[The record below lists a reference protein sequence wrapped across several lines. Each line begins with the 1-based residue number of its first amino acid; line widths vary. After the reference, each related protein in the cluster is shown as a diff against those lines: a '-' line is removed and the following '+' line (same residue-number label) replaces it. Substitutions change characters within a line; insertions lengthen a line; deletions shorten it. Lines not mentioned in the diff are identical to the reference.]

1 MVPYRDNLEAAP
13 IDGLSC
19 LVEVDRIYRLDW
31 DRFDVSHW
39 QELTCIYENLPGA
52 LRLQD
57 VPMWF
62 GDDEDL
68 PPFLSA
74 TVGPPGL
81 QVRGILPEA
90 DWWAWD
96 ERFRAA
102 AAGLPCR
109 VLR

>member
-19 LVEVDRIYRLDW
+19 LVEVDRIYLLNW
-31 DRFDVSHW
+31 DRFDASHW
-39 QELTCIYENLPGA
+39 QELACIYEDLPGA
-52 LRLQD
+52 LRFQD

-74 TVGPPGL
+74 AVGPPGL
-81 QVRGILPEA
+81 QVHGILPEA

-102 AAGLPCR
+102 AASLPCR
-109 VLR
+109 ALR